1 MDTETV
7 TILLVGDE
15 KCGKTSFLSRIS
27 AGEGTGPV
35 TMLRDI
41 DQPFVF
47 EIKLG
52 ARPYRLEFYDNNS
65 PDSWKLLDPDVVVIC
80 YDISQRLSLINTRRV
95 WLREVKMA
103 FQRIDNLPILE
114 AYAQAQEMRVDRY
127 MECSAVT
134 GELLKP
140 AFEDICST
148 AVKTT
153 SAAGGQSE
161 GGCTLM

>member
-41 DQPFVF
+41 DQPFIF

-140 AFEDICST
+140 AFEDICFT